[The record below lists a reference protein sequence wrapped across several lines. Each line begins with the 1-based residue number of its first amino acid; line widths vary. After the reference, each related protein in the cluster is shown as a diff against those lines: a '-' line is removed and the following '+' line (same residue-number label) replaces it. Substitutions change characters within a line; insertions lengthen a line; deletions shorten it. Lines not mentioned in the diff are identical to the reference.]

1 MHQVGETTLDLED
14 RWFCPEWRDLIHK
27 PREVCN
33 LGLSR
38 GSFCSGVEQINTE
51 YCVCPL
57 ELYSHDAEEAAPSTL
72 CLTGYFLLQIM
83 QSSRCHSTLIV
94 GLTLLIGGGF
104 AQEI

>member
-38 GSFCSGVEQINTE
+38 GIFCSGVEQINTE

-57 ELYSHDAEEAAPSTL
+57 ELLARRRGSCSEHSMFDGLLSAANNAIEPL
-72 CLTGYFLLQIM
+72 P
-83 QSSRCHSTLIV
+83 
-94 GLTLLIGGGF
+94 
-104 AQEI
+104 